1 MAVLL
6 RIDVDNPFDNSNP
19 FETACNLLR
28 TNYFFPALRK
38 FGYLKNFEYLIND
51 LNSRGIKANIYFK
64 ISTLPNKSMCEE
76 IKAQG
81 HEVGLHAVRTSD
93 FENFMTEVKKISE
106 AFRAK
111 NCGFSKH
118 GSGKLKLER
127 KHTPQYEPEKYL
139 EWAKR
144 ARMRYFLGNGEDPR
158 IKKKIVKE
166 VLYFPSAFWIE
177 AKYRKKEVTVEWLI
191 NESQSR
197 DIVVLTHPISWS
209 HKEQVRR
216 DYERIVSNVSK
227 FKTLGEVLG

>member
-6 RIDVDNPFDNSNP
+6 RIDVDNPFNNSNP

-28 TNYFFPALRK
+28 TDYFFPRIKRL
-38 FGYLKNFEYLIND
+38 GYLKNFECLLDD
-51 LNSRGIKANIYFK
+51 LNSRGIKANMYFK

-76 IKAQG
+76 IKARG

-93 FENFMTEVKKISE
+93 FENFMTEVKKISK
-106 AFRAK
+106 AFQAEIY
-111 NCGFSKH
+111 GFSKH

-127 KHTPQYEPEKYL
+127 QHTPQYEPKKYIK
-139 EWAKR
+139 WAKR
-144 ARMRYFLGNGEDPR
+144 ARMLYFLGNGEDPS
-158 IKKKIVKE
+158 IEKKIVKE
-166 VLYFPSAFWIE
+166 VFYFPSAFWIE
-177 AKYRKKEVTVEWLI
+177 AEYRKKEFTVEWLI

-197 DIVVLTHPISWS
+197 DIVVLMHPINWI

-216 DYERIVSNVSK
+216 DYERVLSNVSK